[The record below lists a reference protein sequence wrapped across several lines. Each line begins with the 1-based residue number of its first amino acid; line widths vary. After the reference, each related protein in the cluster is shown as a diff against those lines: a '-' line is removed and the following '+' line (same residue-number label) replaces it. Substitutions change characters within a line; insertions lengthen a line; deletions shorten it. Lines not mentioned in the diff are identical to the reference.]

1 MVRGVGRVK
10 TYDEALRRRLL
21 DEAGRLLT
29 AEGVGALT
37 VRRVAAKAE
46 TSTTAV
52 YDLFGDKDALLAAMY
67 TEGFAQLGRALTR
80 ARSGEPLVALGALGM
95 AYRRSALARPHLYGL
110 MFGSTAPAFQPDE
123 AGSRAADASFL
134 PLVEAVQ
141 ACLDSGDLAGGTAD
155 RIATYLW
162 AVSHGMVSLELAG
175 QMTGSMRARTDA
187 YRDALVLS
195 TVPFLP

>member
-1 MVRGVGRVK
+1 MGRVK
-10 TYDEALRRRLL
+10 TYDEALRQRLL
-21 DEAGRLLT
+21 EEAGRLLT
-29 AEGVGALT
+29 TEGVGALT
-37 VRRVAAKAE
+37 LRRVAASAG

-52 YDLFGDKDALLAAMY
+52 YSLFGDKDQLLAAMY

-80 ARSGEPLVALGALGM
+80 ARSGAPLQALGALGM

-110 MFGSTAPAFQPDE
+110 MFGNAAPSFQPDDE
-123 AGSRAADASFL
+123 GARAADASFL

-141 ACLDSGDLAGGTAD
+141 ACLVAGELRGGTSE

-175 QMTGSMRARTDA
+175 HMTGSARVRTDA